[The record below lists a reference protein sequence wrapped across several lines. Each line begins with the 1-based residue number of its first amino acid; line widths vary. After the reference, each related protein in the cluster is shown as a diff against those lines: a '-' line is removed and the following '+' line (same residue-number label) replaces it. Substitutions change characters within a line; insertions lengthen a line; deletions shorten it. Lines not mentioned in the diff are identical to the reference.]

1 MAKEIGRNDK
11 CFCMSGKKY
20 KNCCEKQKERDK
32 FLLEDLNST
41 YIDLEYV
48 INTLELDG
56 PLVKFLNDNLL
67 KLRLGLMVVINPN
80 LDAGMRSFSLEG
92 GPNIIMVKS
101 VPIAKEDNF
110 DFAHEIGH
118 FILAEKGYPASR
130 VIDGDYRKTYL
141 GTTLTN
147 TIMDPL
153 VNEIVLK
160 YDFDFESYISKG
172 KRIQVPIFENG
183 RKENDLHPYDKHF
196 FKCLLIEKLNE
207 WKRFN
212 IKQENSFEII
222 CKEKYPKIYEESVE
236 FVNYSEEYGYDSPEK
251 VRTLLN
257 KLLNDNKMNDVISIL

>member
-11 CFCMSGKKY
+11 CFCMSGRKY
-20 KNCCEKQKERDK
+20 KNCCEKARERDK
-32 FLLEDLNST
+32 FLLENLNST
-41 YIDLEYV
+41 YIDLGYV

-56 PLVKFLNDNLL
+56 PLVRFLNDNLL
-67 KLRLGLMVVINPN
+67 KLKSSLMVVINPN

-92 GPNIIMVKS
+92 EANIIMVKS

-160 YDFDFESYISKG
+160 YDFDFESYISKA
-172 KRIQVPIFENG
+172 KRVQVSIFENG
-183 RKENDLHPYDKHF
+183 PKENQLHPYDRHF
-196 FKCLLIEKLNE
+196 FKCILIEKINE
-207 WKRFN
+207 WKRFD
-212 IKQENSFEII
+212 IKQDNNFEMI
-222 CKEKYPKIYEESVE
+222 CKEKYPTIYEEAIE
-236 FVNYSEEYGYDSPEK
+236 FINYTEEYGYNSPEK
-251 VRTLLN
+251 VRILLN
-257 KLLNDNKMNDVISIL
+257 KLINDNKMNDVIMIV